1 MQPLTHHI
9 IARVIELMDAKG
21 MRKIKL
27 GEVLGIRVDA
37 TSQAKAERANR
48 FLTGRQKSVSI
59 DEIKQ
64 IADFFEKPLAYFLE
78 RDATLAQPVKPYGTR
93 AKKVK
98 TLDDH
103 LAAEGL
109 DADERALLRQ
119 HIDMLKKRKAS

>member
-9 IARVIELMDAKG
+9 IARVTELMDAKG

-27 GEVLGIRVDA
+27 GEVLGIRIDA

-48 FLTGRQKSVSI
+48 FLTGRQKSISI
-59 DEIKQ
+59 DELKK

-78 RDATLAQPVKPYGTR
+78 PATTLAQPVKPYGT
-93 AKKVK
+93 KKK

-103 LAAEGL
+103 LADEGL
-109 DADERALLRQ
+109 DADARAILRQ
-119 HIDMLKKRKAS
+119 HIDLLKKRKAS